1 MRNDLQIARGQ
12 KKGRRSAPP
21 IDGLLFHNVDCGEV
35 NRRGTPRLY
44 FRCTRGLPQLVA
56 LPRSERQK
64 ALDNNTNI
72 LPYQSFGC
80 LVHGAEIVAF
90 ASVDRGDSLLV
101 DDSPTLAL
109 DVSDH
114 DGLIRVLPYAK
125 IGVPF
130 TFLVVNTPVFAYEP
144 ILHTLQEKVEFPM
157 ADILLAAEPHQQPL
171 ELGAEL
177 TAVVTTFGRG
187 RVKACNAS

>member
-1 MRNDLQIARGQ
+1 M
-12 KKGRRSAPP
+12 
-21 IDGLLFHNVDCGEV
+21 
-35 NRRGTPRLY
+35 
-44 FRCTRGLPQLVA
+44 
-56 LPRSERQK
+56 
-64 ALDNNTNI
+64 
-72 LPYQSFGC
+72 
-80 LVHGAEIVAF
+80 
-90 ASVDRGDSLLV
+90 
-101 DDSPTLAL
+101 DDIPTLAL

-114 DGLIRVLPYAK
+114 DGLLRVLPYAK

-144 ILHTLQEKVEFPM
+144 ILQRLQEKVEFPM